1 MTHTTRP
8 ARLRAA
14 ILAGLALAL
23 GTVRMDAQTLPEYVP
38 AGASLKYE
46 ADVKAFEEADRLSP
60 PPKGGI
66 VFVGSSIFR
75 QWSALSAQMA
85 PLPVFNRA
93 FGGSR
98 TWEQL
103 YFVDRMVI
111 PYAPAFVVYYCGSND
126 VNGKQDAAGIIRRFT
141 QFSDKVHAAL
151 PDTRIFFVSVL
162 RAPDKRARWGTV
174 DSVNTT
180 VAVMNAQAP
189 WITFIDVN
197 PTVFDAAGM
206 VRGELYRPDSLH
218 YVPAAYDGFTA
229 VIKPVLEQAWAK
241 RMGAAPR

>member
-1 MTHTTRP
+1 MRLFPLRP
-8 ARLRAA
+8 VLIAVLLAPTARAA
-14 ILAGLALAL
+14 
-23 GTVRMDAQTLPEYVP
+23 AQTLPGYVP
-38 AGASLKYE
+38 SGASLKYE
-46 ADVKAFEEADRLSP
+46 ADVLKFEVEDRRSP
-60 PPKGGI
+60 PPSSGI

-75 QWSALSAQMA
+75 QWSTLREQMA

-103 YFVDRMVI
+103 HFVDRTVI
-111 PYAPAFVVYYCGSND
+111 AYAPAFVVYYCGSND
-126 VNGKQDAAGIIRRFT
+126 VNAKQGAEGIVRRFA

-174 DSVNTT
+174 DSVNTAI
-180 VAVMNAQAP
+180 AVMNAQSP
-189 WITFIDVN
+189 WVFYIDLN
-197 PTVFDAAGM
+197 PTVFDAAGQ

-218 YVPAAYDGFTA
+218 YLPSTYDRFTA
-229 VIKPVLEQAWAK
+229 VIKPVLEKAWAH
-241 RMGAAPR
+241 R

>member
-1 MTHTTRP
+1 MLRSTHP

-14 ILAGLALAL
+14 LLAGITLALW
-23 GTVRMDAQTLPEYVP
+23 TVRMDAQTLPDYVP
-38 AGASLKYE
+38 AGSSLKYE
-46 ADVKAFEEADRLSP
+46 ADVQAFEAADRTSP

-75 QWSALSAQMA
+75 QWSTLAEQMA

-103 YFVDRMVI
+103 HFVNRTVI
-111 PYAPAFVVYYCGSND
+111 AYAPAFVVYYCGSND
-126 VNGKQDAAGIIRRFT
+126 VNGKQDAAGIVRRFT
-141 QFSDKVHAAL
+141 QFSEKVHAAL
-151 PDTRIFFVSVL
+151 PGTRIFFVSVL

-174 DSVNTT
+174 DSVNTA
-180 VAVMNAQAP
+180 VAAMNAQAP
-189 WITFIDVN
+189 WISYIDIN
-197 PTVFDAAGM
+197 PTVFDAAGT

-218 YVPAAYDGFTA
+218 YIPLAYDGFTA

-241 RMGAAPR
+241 RSGAAQH

>member
-1 MTHTTRP
+1 MRPFLLRP
-8 ARLRAA
+8 AVIAA
-14 ILAGLALAL
+14 LIAVVLTPATRG
-23 GTVRMDAQTLPEYVP
+23 VAQTLPDYVP
-38 AGASLKYE
+38 AGSSLKYE
-46 ADVKAFEEADRLSP
+46 ADVVKFEEQDRTAP

-75 QWSALSAQMA
+75 QWSALREQMA

-103 YFVDRMVI
+103 HFVDRTVNA
-111 PYAPAFVVYYCGSND
+111 YAPAFVVYYCGSND
-126 VNGKQDAAGIIRRFT
+126 VNGKQGADGIVRRFA

-174 DSVNTT
+174 DSVNT
-180 VAVMNAQAP
+180 AIAAMNAQSK
-189 WITFIDVN
+189 WVSFIDIN
-197 PTVFDAAGM
+197 PAVFDAGGQ
-206 VRGELYRPDSLH
+206 VRGDLYRPDSLH
-218 YVPAAYDGFTA
+218 YLPPAYDRFTA
-229 VIKPVLEQAWAK
+229 VIKPVLEKAWAN
-241 RMGAAPR
+241 R